1 MKETLKKI
9 ESEQQIGKEKSKSE
23 LDKISQELEKS
34 RNELKLSKAE
44 VEKTKK
50 DLLESVQQRL
60 QVCLFQTFDLDM
72 KLLGSS
78 IEDSLTQFSN
88 IVKENF
94 KNHSNTQTI
103 EEQNLKA
110 LKDIWESAAERIKQL
125 NLTRFTKQAQK
136 DSQQWLSTRLP
147 AAPAQQPGQKKGS
160 HPAFKDSELA
170 KLFGQQLE
178 LVFSVH
184 QFVLDLQIQL
194 TESNQKKESIN
205 LQLTKLQKD
214 LRDSSQRE
222 KELSKFKE
230 QNDNLS

>member
-1 MKETLKKI
+1 MKETLKNV

-94 KNHSNTQTI
+94 KNHSNT
-103 EEQNLKA
+103 
-110 LKDIWESAAERIKQL
+110 
-125 NLTRFTKQAQK
+125 
-136 DSQQWLSTRLP
+136 
-147 AAPAQQPGQKKGS
+147 
-160 HPAFKDSELA
+160 
-170 KLFGQQLE
+170 
-178 LVFSVH
+178 
-184 QFVLDLQIQL
+184 
-194 TESNQKKESIN
+194 
-205 LQLTKLQKD
+205 
-214 LRDSSQRE
+214 
-222 KELSKFKE
+222 
-230 QNDNLS
+230 